1 MRHPPMIRPS
11 IYPVLALVTT
21 LAMSNPSVLSAQTLN
36 ATGEIRLVSES
47 SSLLGYDV
55 TVLNS
60 PKSTQSLKTFW
71 LSWLPGEG
79 NFLPTSPSDVEAP
92 SGWTYTVTHDG
103 SLDGYGIRFVTTTT
117 PLSPGASLDFK
128 FASSDSPSALKANS
142 PYFTGIPT
150 LSSVVYSGIQLGTR
164 TELVVSYVPEPG
176 VMALALV
183 GLGAWIGFSRI
194 SRR

>member
-1 MRHPPMIRPS
+1 MIRPS
-11 IYPVLALVTT
+11 FYTFLAIAAT
-21 LAMSNPSVLSAQTLN
+21 LAVCNPSALSAQTLN
-36 ATGEIRLVSES
+36 ATGEIRLVSDS
-47 SSLLGYDV
+47 SPLFGYDV

-60 PKSTQSLKTFW
+60 PNSTQSLKTFW

-79 NFLPTSPSDVEAP
+79 NFLPTSPSHVEAP

-103 SLDGYGIRFVTTTT
+103 SSDGYGIRFVTTTT

-128 FASSDSPSALKANS
+128 FSSSDSPSALKANS

-150 LSSVVYSGIQLGTR
+150 LSSVAYSGIQFGTR

-176 VMALALV
+176 VVALALV
-183 GLGAWIGFSRI
+183 GLGAWIGFTRI